1 VLERAIANLGDSR
14 AMAITRPGKKVDKP
28 IERGGL
34 LLPPG
39 FKNPIRKEI
48 QFRRKEQRNF

>member
-14 AMAITRPGKKVDKP
+14 ARAITPPDKKIHQP
-28 IERGGL
+28 IKRGSL

-39 FKNPIRKEI
+39 FKEAIGKEI
-48 QFRRKEQRNF
+48 TSVGLDTAAR